1 MQRKSIS
8 GRGRGSTASLRAE
21 HVHRPERTL
30 VWLGKGEQ
38 EEGVKEVRQEPG
50 KDQIVDS
57 FVLSSMMK
65 FQCRVLRRVI
75 GSDPY

>member
-1 MQRKSIS
+1 M
-8 GRGRGSTASLRAE
+8 
-21 HVHRPERTL
+21 
-30 VWLGKGEQ
+30 WLGKGEQ
-38 EEGVKEVRQEPG
+38 EEGVKEIRQEPG